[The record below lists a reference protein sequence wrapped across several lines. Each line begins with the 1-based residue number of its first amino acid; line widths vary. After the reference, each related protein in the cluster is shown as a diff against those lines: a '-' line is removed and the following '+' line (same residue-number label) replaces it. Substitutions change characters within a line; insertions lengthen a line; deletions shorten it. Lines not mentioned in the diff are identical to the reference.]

1 MIIPG
6 LHPLERVEHI
16 SGSDLHCWV
25 YRDDPGHADAEQ
37 ETVLMVHGLRGTH
50 EGLELIAAELA
61 EQRVAIPDLPGFGD
75 SGPMTERHHD
85 IAGYAEAMAE
95 LARRLGGEHKPISLV
110 GHSFGSIVAA
120 RLAAAAPELVRRLVL
135 INPIATPAL
144 HGPRVVLSSLTAA
157 YYSLGEHL
165 PVRAAYSLLSNRWVV
180 LAASRAMTR
189 TRDPHLRGFI
199 DRNHL
204 RNFSRFHSPAV
215 LGETFRASVTHT
227 AADYAEMLSMPVL
240 LIAGETDDIA
250 PVDGQRE
257 LAERLPDAEL
267 VVIPEVGHLVHY
279 ETPGPAAAEIQ
290 RFLGLP

>member
-1 MIIPG
+1 MIIPE
-6 LHPLERVEHI
+6 LHPLERVERI

-25 YRDDPGHADAEQ
+25 YRDEPGPEGQDP

-61 EQRVAIPDLPGFGD
+61 DQRVAIPDLPGFGD
-75 SGPMTERHHD
+75 SGPMTERRHD
-85 IAGYAEAMAE
+85 IAGYAEAMLE
-95 LARRLGGEHKPISLV
+95 LARRLGGDARPISLV

-135 INPIATPAL
+135 INAIASPAL
-144 HGPRVVLSSLTAA
+144 EGPRVVLSSLTAA

-165 PVRAAYSLLSNRWVV
+165 PVRAAHSLLSNRWVV

-189 TRDPHLRGFI
+189 TRDPRLRGFI

-227 AADYAEMLSMPVL
+227 VSDYADALTMPVL

-250 PVDGQRE
+250 PLAGQRA
-257 LAERLPDAEL
+257 LAERLPESEL
-267 VVIPEVGHLVHY
+267 VIIPEVGHLVHY
-279 ETPGPAAAEIQ
+279 ETPARAGAEIR
-290 RFLGLP
+290 RFLGCA